1 MNNTS
6 TLNLQID
13 TNVKERAEA
22 VFSKLGIP
30 MSTAIDMFLKQVTVT
45 GEMPF
50 SVAALKAPKSV
61 NADLMTA
68 KELNAK
74 LEKGLQD
81 AYCGNTKN
89 ASCAFE
95 QFRKN

>member
-30 MSTAIDMFLKQVTVT
+30 M
-45 GEMPF
+45 
-50 SVAALKAPKSV
+50 
-61 NADLMTA
+61 
-68 KELNAK
+68 
-74 LEKGLQD
+74 
-81 AYCGNTKN
+81 
-89 ASCAFE
+89 
-95 QFRKN
+95 